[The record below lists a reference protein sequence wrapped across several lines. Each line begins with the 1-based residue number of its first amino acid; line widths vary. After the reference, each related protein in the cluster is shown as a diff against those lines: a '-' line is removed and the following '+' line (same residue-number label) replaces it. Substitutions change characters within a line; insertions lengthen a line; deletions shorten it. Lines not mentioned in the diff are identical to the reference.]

1 MCLNEKEKD
10 LGEQIILGFRP
21 FKRKHLS
28 VLPKKKK
35 VLNKSGCEQLCLCLF
50 YLFAVRAYVGIQ
62 IRYLF
67 VHLLQHP
74 NVSNFLVG
82 IEAL

>member
-35 VLNKSGCEQLCLCLF
+35 KRC
-50 YLFAVRAYVGIQ
+50 
-62 IRYLF
+62 
-67 VHLLQHP
+67 
-74 NVSNFLVG
+74 
-82 IEAL
+82 